1 MTTPVSYC
9 SRSQTITPKNAE
21 CHEEAAE
28 AVSSLSSRTPDV
40 VTRGQIFWNNKEGS
54 QQRSYYTSSAPR
66 TSALVVSNIR
76 RLPYEILS
84 IIVKELSLNTIY
96 DLSQSCRHFQY
107 LIRDENLCKMLLKIK
122 ASYSLEAKEALKDG
136 HYSRALRRLVKRRR
150 AFAQATP
157 FAVSI
162 LGVADSYAFHNDT
175 LLYIVGDRL
184 ERSLR
189 ILDLQRATNQEI
201 VVDVSTLATYAVPES
216 EGCRKYVFRILY
228 HAAGITSCLYSFARP
243 TTRNWLL
250 IFDAQKHRLLG
261 KIELDSTIRLFVRN
275 NSKRL
280 IFGTHSEYDISG
292 HRTWVLHYFNIQEP
306 QPPADSMQLTDLV
319 GYEIGSNIAFEIFDD
334 HFYGCSSQTSF
345 ELEEIDW
352 TSHYYC
358 FRFPLDEFD
367 SGKIETMNKRD
378 TFRRQHLEG
387 PIDDRWTFLNF
398 ERDEETGAI
407 QIVEC
412 RREWLNGGSEN
423 RRSYYIKA
431 VKFRDQ
437 SSGSNGENENGG
449 HDDGNDPLPDVQLA
463 SLVGSHDRPNYMKA
477 AQRLPHEYH
486 HGDYGTDMFTFTRNK
501 TYMSLYS
508 NTCRTFIDFVDD
520 PLPNEPLTQRLRIR
534 TGLRTFYTA
543 AAQHGPHDKQLD
555 HGEGSSAAQ
564 RNMISCWP
572 PDPASVGSKTQTDM
586 LEKLDLVMNPAG
598 LRGHVTATGNDR
610 SIIYSTSDGA
620 SGSMKALVY
629 LSFDPSVRLSG
640 MVRAG
645 CLHAEIMTGDYNEG
659 NTQASAVDLKGKN
672 KETRRAT
679 QWHCHKAYDEQK
691 ASAAAL
697 PSQLPPIP
705 LSTDQDLQPNTV
717 PSPEEGVT
725 WARLEDAM
733 HQRFSAKYCFGFGGV
748 HSLRNHDT

>member
-1 MTTPVSYC
+1 
-9 SRSQTITPKNAE
+9 
-21 CHEEAAE
+21 
-28 AVSSLSSRTPDV
+28 
-40 VTRGQIFWNNKEGS
+40 
-54 QQRSYYTSSAPR
+54 
-66 TSALVVSNIR
+66 
-76 RLPYEILS
+76 
-84 IIVKELSLNTIY
+84 
-96 DLSQSCRHFQY
+96 
-107 LIRDENLCKMLLKIK
+107 MLLKMK

-228 HAAGITSCLYSFARP
+228 HASGITSCLYSFARP
-243 TTRNWLL
+243 TTHNWLL

-275 NSKRL
+275 NSKHL
-280 IFGTHSEYDISG
+280 IFGTHSEYDING
-292 HRTWVLHYFNIQEP
+292 HRKWVLHYFNIQEP
-306 QPPADSMQLTDLV
+306 RLPADSMQLTNLV

-367 SGKIETMNKRD
+367 SGKIEVMNKRD

-398 ERDEETGAI
+398 ERHEETGAI

-423 RRSYYIKA
+423 RRSYYTKA

-437 SSGSNGENENGG
+437 SSGSNGEDENGG
-449 HDDGNDPLPDVQLA
+449 QDDGNDPLPDVQLA

-486 HGDYGTDMFTFTRNK
+486 HGDYGTDIFTFTKNK
-501 TYMSLYS
+501 TYMSFYS
-508 NTCRTFIDFVDD
+508 NTCGTFIDFVDD

-543 AAQHGPHDKQLD
+543 ATQHGPHDQQLG
-555 HGEGSSAAQ
+555 HGEGSAAAQ
-564 RNMISCWP
+564 RNIISCWP
-572 PDPASVGSKTQTDM
+572 PDPSSTGSKTQADM

-620 SGSMKALVY
+620 SDSMKALIY

-645 CLHAEIMTGDYNEG
+645 CLHAEIMTGDDNEG
-659 NTQASAVDLKGKN
+659 NTQACAVDPKEKN
-672 KETRRAT
+672 KETRRAA

-697 PSQLPPIP
+697 PSLPPIP
-705 LSTDQDLQPNTV
+705 WSIEQDLQPNTV
-717 PSPEEGVT
+717 QSPEEGVS